1 MSDNEPPM
9 VNVVWLATN
18 ECSLGG
24 WQSRD
29 ELLDSTFC
37 TVDSL
42 GYLIADQEDCVIIAA
57 DKDVKNEDD
66 IFGRAQ
72 VIPRGVV
79 LKIEYL
85 QKQLA
90 NTH

>member
-1 MSDNEPPM
+1 MSNNEPPM
-9 VNVVWLATN
+9 VNVIWLDTN

-57 DKDVKNEDD
+57 DKDAKNEDD

-90 NTH
+90 NTN

>member
-9 VNVVWLATN
+9 VNVVWLDTN